1 MLYFYNCETQKKSS
15 RENLPI
21 IKTSLVSESR
31 KSQITGGCE
40 RHALEQAG
48 VIMTQMKTMTQ
59 RRVRVLLPM
68 ILGQMDTKTTTNN
81 LNTRAKQQQKFRE
94 NYNESV
100 KTRAKQQQKFRENY
114 NESVKTRDVLKRKL
128 GVSWQNSAH

>member
-48 VIMTQMKTMTQ
+48 VIMTQMKTVTQ
-59 RRVRVLLPM
+59 RRMRVLLPM

-100 KTRAKQQQKFRENY
+100 KTRYVF
-114 NESVKTRDVLKRKL
+114 KRKL